1 MESPWKR
8 VWRAFSERDPD
19 WAEVAIVYA
28 AIALGTG
35 LIVYGVVAQ

>member
-1 MESPWKR
+1 MESPLKR
-8 VWRAFSERDPD
+8 VRRAFADREPD

>member
-1 MESPWKR
+1 MESPLKR
-8 VWRAFSERDPD
+8 VRRAFADREPD

-28 AIALGTG
+28 AIAFGTG

>member
-1 MESPWKR
+1 MKSPLKR
-8 VWRAFSERDPD
+8 VRRAFADREPD